1 MTQPR
6 TATRTPL
13 AAGEYV
19 LEPSHTQIGFVARHL
34 VFTKVRG
41 TFEKFES
48 KITVGEDLETSGVEV
63 SIDIASI
70 NTRDAKRDAHLGS
83 ADFFD
88 AEKYQTMTFR
98 STGVEA
104 AGEARFAVTG
114 DLTIRD
120 QTHPVTL
127 DVQYLGTEKTPW
139 GSSVSVVSASAEID
153 REAWGLTYNAVLE
166 SGGVMVS
173 KTIQL
178 EIEAEIVPAALAA
191 AA

>member
-1 MTQPR
+1 MSQT
-6 TATRTPL
+6 TATAATPI

-19 LEPSHTQIGFVARHL
+19 LEPSHTQIGFLARHL

-48 KITVGEDLETSGVEV
+48 KITVGENLATSSVEV
-63 SIDIASI
+63 SVDIASI
-70 NTRDAKRDAHLGS
+70 NTREAKRDAHLRS

-88 AEKYQTMTFR
+88 AEKYPTMTFR
-98 STGVEA
+98 STAVEA
-104 AGEARFAVTG
+104 AGAARFAVTG
-114 DLTIRD
+114 DLSIRD

-139 GSSVSVVSASAEID
+139 GSSVSVISASAEID
-153 REAWGLTYNAVLE
+153 REQWGLTYNAVLE

-178 EIEAEIVPAALAA
+178 EIEAEIIPAPTA
-191 AA
+191 

>member
-1 MTQPR
+1 MTQ
-6 TATRTPL
+6 TAAAPPL

-19 LEPSHTQIGFVARHL
+19 LEPSHSQIGFLARHL

-41 TFEKFES
+41 TFEKFDS
-48 KITVGEDLETSGVEV
+48 KITVGEGLATSSVEV
-63 SIDIASI
+63 SIDVASI

-88 AEKYQTMTFR
+88 VEKFPKMTFR

-104 AGEARFAVTG
+104 AGEKQFAVTG

-139 GSSVSVVSASAEID
+139 GASVSVISASAEID
-153 REAWGLTYNAVLE
+153 REEWGLTYNAVLE

-173 KTIQL
+173 KKIQL
-178 EIEAEIVPAALAA
+178 EIEAEVVPATAA
-191 AA
+191 G